1 MCLNY
6 IKVEIFVWNYNRIL
20 NKKNNSYIKES
31 LVLGKKWEN
40 VFKKLLI
47 KYNII

>member
-31 LVLGKKWEN
+31 LVLGKNGKM
-40 VFKKLLI
+40 FLKS
-47 KYNII
+47 Y